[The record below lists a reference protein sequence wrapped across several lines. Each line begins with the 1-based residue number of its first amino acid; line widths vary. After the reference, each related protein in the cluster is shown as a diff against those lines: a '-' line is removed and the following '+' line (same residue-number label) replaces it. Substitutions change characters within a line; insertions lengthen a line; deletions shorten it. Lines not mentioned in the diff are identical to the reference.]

1 MRFIC
6 DFLHC
11 NRPCVLVSSGIHV
24 QIVELCGSGH
34 RQYSRI
40 WLQIKACDPKV
51 IGLFGFRYLIPGH
64 KVRICSAQISFY
76 GRFYVIANVCHPWWL
91 AVAKIST
98 SGRDWGCCQF
108 VLQLPGPRW
117 CPPNPFGHRSCLQ
130 SYCHTKPNSKQVF
143 LPRSPSGSKAAMA
156 AYDHGVRCSRS
167 IHFWNTSETNKWR
180 KQSSSSHL
188 QILGQRIWGPVA
200 ALTAIHHPEYA
211 LQSKNMGQ
219 VGTSMQL

>member
-1 MRFIC
+1 MRFIR

-11 NRPCVLVSSGIHV
+11 NRPCVLVSTSKSWSCAAPVIDNIQEYGFK
-24 QIVELCGSGH
+24 SN
-34 RQYSRI
+34 
-40 WLQIKACDPKV
+40 QIKACDPKV

-76 GRFYVIANVCHPWWL
+76 GRFYVIANVCRPWWL

-117 CPPNPFGHRSCLQ
+117 SPPNTFGHRSCLQ
-130 SYCHTKPNSKQVF
+130 SYCHSKPNSKQVF

-167 IHFWNTSETNKWR
+167 IHFWNTKPINGESKAHHPTFRYLASE
-180 KQSSSSHL
+180 SGVLL
-188 QILGQRIWGPVA
+188 QLI
-200 ALTAIHHPEYA
+200 AIHHPEYA